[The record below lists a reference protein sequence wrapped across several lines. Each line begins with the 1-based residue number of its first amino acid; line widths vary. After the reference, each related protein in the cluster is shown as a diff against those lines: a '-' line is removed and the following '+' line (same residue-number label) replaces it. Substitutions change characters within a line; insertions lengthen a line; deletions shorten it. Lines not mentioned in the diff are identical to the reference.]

1 MLRRQRWD
9 ARVSVGCGLLFLKLK
24 MSHHSQL
31 IIPEQDMLELQ
42 QSVTK
47 LAKTLIVSYNFKD
60 LIIFYIY
67 LIIFLSFWS
76 ADEERF

>member
-1 MLRRQRWD
+1 MLRRERRD

-31 IIPEQDMLELQ
+31 IIQEQDMLELQ

-47 LAKTLIVSYNFKD
+47 LTSTLIVSHNFKD
-60 LIIFYIY
+60 LIFFYIY
-67 LIIFLSFWS
+67 IL
-76 ADEERF
+76 